1 MAQVELFLDFNVAVG
16 TIEAGSE
23 REVLHSKSLLYNT
36 ENILGHLEKL
46 LSRKI
51 TEGIFLGAINHP

>member
-23 REVLHSKSLLYNT
+23 REVLRTKSLLFNSKYP
-36 ENILGHLEKL
+36 LGHLKKL
-46 LSRKI
+46 LSREVGEVI
-51 TEGIFLGAINHP
+51 LLGHW